1 MPHQIHEFFK
11 DVDHPF
17 FLLSQFSTKAKPVI
31 FSYMVQNSQS
41 RTMAPFEDSVNNLY
55 VADISVKQSPGFIG
69 ALELVH
75 LPYVTGEKS
84 FKLILCG

>member
-1 MPHQIHEFFK
+1 
-11 DVDHPF
+11 
-17 FLLSQFSTKAKPVI
+17 
-31 FSYMVQNSQS
+31 
-41 RTMAPFEDSVNNLY
+41 MAPFEDSVNNLY